1 MYVQIG
7 KILFTKILLFSIIFT
22 IFNKLIVIKK
32 YFKFIL
38 VLTKHKNFHI
48 FILLYCKKI
57 HLRHSFKCNLITTF
71 SQITSKPREKYKI

>member
-38 VLTKHKNFHI
+38 VLTKIYIKT
-48 FILLYCKKI
+48 FIYLSYYTVKKFI
-57 HLRHSFKCNLITTF
+57 CATVSNAI
-71 SQITSKPREKYKI
+71 